1 MVANHMSTR
10 ILLTGATG
18 FVGRQILSALVT
30 MNVPVTLVVRGELK
44 RVETRP
50 VDRVIL
56 TDDAFAQSRSWW
68 VEALQGVD
76 TVIHAAWFAE
86 PGQYLQSPINL
97 DCLKGTI
104 TLAQAC
110 ADARVRRFVGTGTC
124 FEYDTDAGYLS
135 VDTPLRPATPYAAA
149 KAATYLALNQSLPI
163 AGVEFVWCRLFY
175 LYGEGEDPRR
185 LVPYIHQRLQQG
197 KFADLTD
204 GLQVRDY
211 MDVRDAAASIVA
223 TACGN
228 CTGPVNVCSG
238 NGITIRELA
247 VRIADTYGRADLL
260 RFGARSS
267 NIHDPQTV
275 VGILHQTS
283 FEG

>member
-1 MVANHMSTR
+1 MTTQF
-10 ILLTGATG
+10 LLTGATG
-18 FVGRQILSALVT
+18 FVGRRILSALADMNKRVT
-30 MNVPVTLVVRGELK
+30 VVVRHESKLAASL
-44 RVETRP
+44 P
-50 VDRVIL
+50 VDRLIL
-56 TDDAFAQSRSWW
+56 TDDAFAESRQWW
-68 VEALQGVD
+68 VDALQGVD

-110 ADARVRRFVGTGTC
+110 VDAGVRRFVGAGTC

-149 KAATYLALNQSLPI
+149 KAATYLALNQSLPK

-185 LVPYIHQRLQQG
+185 LVPYIHQQLQQG
-197 KFADLTD
+197 EFVNLTD

-223 TACGN
+223 NACGSY
-228 CTGPVNVCSG
+228 TGPVNVCSG
-238 NGITIRELA
+238 NGITVRELA
-247 VRIADTYGRADLL
+247 VRIADTYGRPDLL
-260 RFGARSS
+260 RFGARSNS
-267 NIHDPQTV
+267 VHDPQTV

-283 FEG
+283 FEE

>member
-1 MVANHMSTR
+1 MSPR

-18 FVGRQILSALVT
+18 FVGRQILSALAT

-44 RVETRP
+44 RVESLP

-86 PGQYLQSPINL
+86 PGQYIQSPINL

-110 ADARVRRFVGTGTC
+110 VDAGVRRFVGTGTC

-149 KAATYLALNQSLPI
+149 KAATYLALNQSLPK

-185 LVPYIHQRLQQG
+185 LVPYIHQQMQQG
-197 KFADLTD
+197 EYADLTD

-211 MDVRDAAASIVA
+211 LDVRDAAASIVT
-223 TACGN
+223 TACGHY
-228 CTGPVNVCSG
+228 TGPVNVCSG
-238 NGITIRELA
+238 NGITVREMA
-247 VRIADTYGRADLL
+247 VRIADTYGRPDLL
-260 RFGARSS
+260 RFGARRN
-267 NIHDPQTV
+267 NIHDPQTI
-275 VGILHQTS
+275 VGILHHTS
-283 FEG
+283 FQE